1 MRLMSCLLIV
11 CVLLPWCVA
20 QRGTVHEASL
30 VASSND
36 EFGQIHRWRADL
48 LETGAPDQYQDLYA
62 MLDSKLGSILSHVN
76 SRWDGEI
83 YNVNYAAELI
93 SANGHR
99 GEELLKPECIEG
111 VALMLDQL
119 KSLRVKGVKVA
130 VKYPLLMP
138 DFPNSNGYLDFYRRV
153 SQAVRDRKLVLYVAT
168 TTAFR
173 DPAFTSLNVDYS
185 GLTFKQFKQ
194 DMRWYVET
202 VLGNLRPDYLTFT
215 NEPQSQVMNTG
226 LDFSVKNVKELV
238 EYVLDGLDHKG
249 ALIGAGAG
257 TWDKIEYFESL
268 AEISGLDYLDMHI
281 YPINADFVIDRTIRI
296 AEIAKAH
303 NKKLVLG
310 EAWLYKVRD
319 RELGAATATSAQ
331 LFARD
336 VFSFWA
342 PLDEKFLEAIVKL
355 SHLLRIDFC
364 SFFWM
369 QYFYSYLQYDEE
381 KNAMKPAQL
390 FALVNGQAAK
400 NILSNKLSSTGIK
413 YKSLIASL
421 SYEPSSFKKETTET
435 MAKLDPRRHPLI
447 SALAIAAISAVVIGA
462 VIYSLRRR
470 R

>member
-1 MRLMSCLLIV
+1 VRLMGCLLIV
-11 CVLLPWCVA
+11 CVLLPWYMA
-20 QRGTVHEASL
+20 QRGNVHGASL
-30 VASSND
+30 VASFND
-36 EFGQIHRWRADL
+36 ESGQIRWWHAGL
-48 LETGAPDQYQDLYA
+48 LQTSAPDQYQDLYA
-62 MLDSKLGSILSHVN
+62 MLDSKLDSMLSYVN
-76 SRWDGEI
+76 SRWNGET

-99 GEELLKPECIEG
+99 GEELLTPGSIEG

-119 KSLRVKGVKVA
+119 KSLGVKGVKVA
-130 VKYPLLMP
+130 VKYPLLGP
-138 DFPNSNGYLDFYRRV
+138 DFPNSYGYLDFYRMV
-153 SQAVRDRKLVLYVAT
+153 SQAVRNRQLVLYVAT

-202 VLGNLRPDYLTFT
+202 VLANLQPDYLTFT
-215 NEPQSQVMNTG
+215 NEPQTQVMNTG

-281 YPINADFVIDRTIRI
+281 YPINADFVIDRAIRI

-319 RELGAATATSAQ
+319 RELSAATATSAR

-336 VFSFWA
+336 VFSFWS
-342 PLDEKFLEAIVKL
+342 PLDEKFVEAIVKL
-355 SHLLRIDFC
+355 SHLLKIDFS

-369 QYFYSYLQYDEE
+369 QYFYSYLEYDEE
-381 KNAMKPAQL
+381 KNAMKPAEL
-390 FALVNGQAAK
+390 FALVNAQGAK
-400 NILSNKLSSTGIK
+400 NILSNRLSSTGTK

-421 SYEPSSFKKETTET
+421 SYRSSRYTTETTET
-435 MAKLDPRRHPLI
+435 MMRHEPQRYRFA
-447 SALAIAAISAVVIGA
+447 SVLAIAAISAVVIGA
-462 VIYSLRRR
+462 VIYSLRKKR
-470 R
+470 